1 MDPFTSALVIGGVS
15 GGIGLLGRKKGRKP
29 PPMPSLSKE
38 GKWAQNRL
46 YDIIGRGIGGG
57 GLYPSGYDRTKAA
70 YTKSYRKALPEY
82 QSQIN
87 RIVPRG
93 DTKVKDYMGKILPRA
108 HQSMMLSL
116 KEDEAMRPFQEQQ
129 QATELGF
136 ESLAGEKRMGISYA
150 NMANESALRM
160 ANMPTF
166 ASELGYGL
174 SSASGWMS
182 AAERYAQGMAGGL
195 K

>member
-1 MDPFTSALVIGGVS
+1 MMGVMAGTGIYSASKSGKDAKGG
-15 GGIGLLGRKKGRKP
+15 GL
-29 PPMPSLSKE
+29 PSLSKE
-38 GKWAQNRL
+38 GKWAQGEL
-46 YDIIGRGIGGG
+46 YNIIGRGMGGG
-57 GLYPSGYDRTKAA
+57 GLYPSGYGRTKAA
-70 YTKSYRKALPEY
+70 YTKSYREALPEY

-93 DTKVKDYMGKILPRA
+93 DVKVRDYMSKILPRT
-108 HQSMMLSL
+108 HQSLMLSL
-116 KEDEAMRPFQEQQ
+116 KEQESMRPFQEQQ

-150 NMANESALRM
+150 NMANESAMRM
-160 ANMPTF
+160 ASMPTF
-166 ASELGYGL
+166 SSELGYGL
-174 SSASGWMS
+174 GRATGWMS